1 MGHIADTVNKEITER
16 VGLVGAHVKDFEGIA
31 EAVERELLQK
41 YFPLALIHEGLRIID
56 DSAEETVAEITNED
70 GTPLDPDYVRMFVTG
85 CKSGTDCLREIIAI
99 VQAGGTAILP
109 SGDLLPPPTG
119 EES

>member
-1 MGHIADTVNKEITER
+1 MGHIADTVNEAIKDR
-16 VGLVGAHVKDFEGIA
+16 LALVGGHVKDFDGLAEG
-31 EAVERELLQK
+31 VERELLQK
-41 YFPLALIHEGLRIID
+41 YFPLALIREGLRIID

-109 SGDLLPPPTG
+109 SGDLLPSPTG